1 MLKSLLLFAVL
12 WMMGPQAAQQAAA
25 PAAAAIPADAVQMK
39 NPGKS
44 TPESMAHA
52 KKMYGYD
59 CAMCHGEN
67 GNGKGDFAVETKL
80 KLKDWTDPV
89 ALKDKTD
96 GELYYI
102 ISKGQGSMPAEG
114 DRAKPEDMWNM
125 VVMIRSFSKP

>member
-1 MLKSLLLFAVL
+1 MLKSFLIFAVL
-12 WMMGPQAAQQAAA
+12 LIVGPQAVPPPTV
-25 PAAAAIPADAVQMK
+25 PATTAIPPEAVHMT

-44 TPESMAHA
+44 TPESVAHA

-67 GNGKGDFAVETKL
+67 GNGKGDFAVQSKL
-80 KLKDWTDPV
+80 AMKDWTDPAV
-89 ALKDKTD
+89 LKGKTD

-114 DRAKPEDMWNM
+114 ERAKPEDMWNM
-125 VVMIRSFSKP
+125 VVMIRSFAKP

>member
-1 MLKSLLLFAVL
+1 MLKSFLMFAVL
-12 WMMGPQAAQQAAA
+12 LIVGPQAVQPPTV
-25 PAAAAIPADAVQMK
+25 PATPAIPPEAVQMT

-44 TPESMAHA
+44 TPEGMAHA

-80 KLKDWTDPV
+80 KLKDWTDPAV
-89 ALKDKTD
+89 LKGKTD

-102 ISKGQGSMPAEG
+102 ISKGQGQMPAEG

-125 VVMIRSFSKP
+125 VVMVRSFAKP

>member
-1 MLKSLLLFAVL
+1 MLKSFLMFAVL
-12 WMMGPQAAQQAAA
+12 LIVGPQAVPPPTV
-25 PAAAAIPADAVQMK
+25 PATPAIPPEAVQMT

-44 TPESMAHA
+44 TPESVAHA

-67 GNGKGDFAVETKL
+67 GNGKGDFAVQSKL
-80 KLKDWTDPV
+80 AMKDWTDPAV
-89 ALKDKTD
+89 LKGKTD
-96 GELYYI
+96 GELFYI

-125 VVMIRSFSKP
+125 VVMIRSFAKP